1 MGTIAEK
8 LTYLEGTKSAIK
20 DAIIAKGVE
29 VTDTDTFRSY
39 AEKIESIEAG
49 GSCESQSKEIN
60 ITDNGTRVVTPDEG
74 YLLDQVTVTTNVTT
88 GKPELPNGISF
99 KNSTWTTFDTDL
111 YDWSQIYSGTEMFN
125 NCWQLQTLTG
135 TGIEN
140 AYFLDMYS
148 MFHYCTQLQTL
159 KIQGRPVNTSN
170 AFSYNYNLTNVDWS
184 GMDWTD
190 LVNAYAMFEVCNAEA
205 LKTIDFSNS
214 ESLRVAD
221 FMFYRT
227 HITTAPNI
235 NCSKVETA
243 KSMFQETDITEI
255 SLNMPHCVEAN
266 ELFRECKM
274 LKTVNL
280 EGFKYNDVT
289 YHMFWKCDS
298 LETVNGLDCSSVGN
312 LDDMF
317 YQCSNLK
324 NINGLKNLG
333 AGFTYHQTLDLSY
346 SSLLTLESV
355 QNIINNLYDLNLLKP
370 VYKGTIKLHSDVFAL
385 VPADYIEL
393 ATSKN
398 WIITT

>member
-99 KNSTWTTFDTDL
+99 KSSTWTTFDTDP
-111 YDWSQIYSGTEMFN
+111 YDWSQVYSGTEMFTS
-125 NCWQLQTLTG
+125 CSSLETLAG

-140 AYFLDMYS
+140 AYFLDMYR
-148 MFHYCTQLQTL
+148 MFNVCVNLKSLKLQG
-159 KIQGRPVNTSN
+159 KPVDASYAFRLNSN
-170 AFSYNYNLTNVDWS
+170 LIDVDWS
-184 GMDWTD
+184 GIDWSD
-190 LVNAYAMFEVCNAEA
+190 LVNAYAMFEECNAEA
-205 LKTIDFSNS
+205 LKTIDLSTTG
-214 ESLRVAD
+214 SLRKAPY
-221 FMFYRT
+221 MFYKT
-227 HITTAPNI
+227 HISTVPNI
-235 NCSKVETA
+235 NCSNVEIA
-243 KSMFQETDITEI
+243 SYMFGDTDITEI
-255 SLNMPHCVEAN
+255 SLNMPHCVEGTG
-266 ELFRECKM
+266 LFKNCKM

-280 EGFKYNDVT
+280 EGFKYNEMT
-289 YHMFWKCDS
+289 SEMFWRCDV
-298 LETVNGLDCSSVGN
+298 LETVNGLDCSSVDSLN
-312 LDDMF
+312 LMF
-317 YQCSNLK
+317 YECYNLK
-324 NINGLKNLG
+324 NINGLQNLG
-333 AGFTYHQTLDLSY
+333 GGFKSNRTLDLSH
-346 SSLLTLESV
+346 SNLLTVESV
-355 QNIINNLYDLNLLKP
+355 QNIINNLYNLNLLKT
-370 VYKGTIKLHSDVFAL
+370 VYKGTIKLHPDVFAL
-385 VPADYIEL
+385 VPAEDIEL

>member
-99 KNSTWTTFDTDL
+99 DSSTWTTFDTDP
-111 YDWSQIYSGTEMFN
+111 YDWSQVYSGTNMFAG
-125 NCWQLQTLTG
+125 CSSLETLTG

-148 MFHYCTQLQTL
+148 MFNVCGKLKSLKLQG
-159 KIQGRPVNTSN
+159 KPVDASYAFRSN
-170 AFSYNYNLTNVDWS
+170 YDLTDVDWS
-184 GMDWTD
+184 GIDWSD
-190 LVNAYAMFEVCNAEA
+190 LVNAYAMFEGCNAEA
-205 LKTIDFSNS
+205 LKTIDLSTT
-214 ESLRVAD
+214 ESLRKAPY
-221 FMFYRT
+221 MFYKT
-227 HITTAPNI
+227 HISTVPNI
-235 NCSKVETA
+235 NCSNVEIA
-243 KSMFQETDITEI
+243 SYMFQETDITEI
-255 SLNMPHCVEAN
+255 SLNIPHCIEGTG
-266 ELFRECKM
+266 LFKNCKM

-280 EGFKYNDVT
+280 EGFKYNE
-289 YHMFWKCDS
+289 MASEIFWRCDA
-298 LETVNGLDCSSVGN
+298 LETVNGLDCSSVDSLN
-312 LDDMF
+312 LMF
-317 YQCSNLK
+317 YECYNLK
-324 NINGLKNLG
+324 NINGLQNLG
-333 AGFTYHQTLDLSY
+333 GGFTSNRTLDLSH
-346 SSLLTLESV
+346 SNLLTVESV
-355 QNIINNLYDLNLLKP
+355 QNIINNLYNLNLLKT
-370 VYKGTIKLHSDVFAL
+370 VYTGTIKLHPDVFAL